1 MRALTTTNLD
11 YLAARLHGR
20 RSRMAEGARLDTL
33 CRLRG
38 IPDSR
43 AQSAKEFQRLLVE
56 ELVREVSEFLPLLDR
71 PGTRL
76 VEWMLMR
83 LQVKAP
89 ASPVTWEEFENK
101 VGMVVLAPVRQL
113 PAKPFFM
120 EAVLDQ
126 RYYRELLARA
136 AALTEDVQRLVR
148 HEAEEFQ
155 RALFARGQANYGLTP
170 AVLAQFAV
178 LDEITAKVTER
189 YRLANRAM
197 RRSPTG
203 LGTVVGYVMLRRIE
217 IANLTTISEGIRL
230 ELSEEI
236 IRRRVTHV

>member
-11 YLAARLHGR
+11 YLTARLHGR
-20 RSRMAEGARLDTL
+20 RSRMVEGDRLDAL

-38 IPDSR
+38 MPDSR
-43 AQSAKEFQRLLVE
+43 AQTAKEFQQLLVE
-56 ELVREVSEFLPLLDR
+56 DLVREVAEFLPLLDR
-71 PGTRL
+71 PGARL
-76 VEWMLMR
+76 IEWMLAR
-83 LQVKAP
+83 LCMKLP
-89 ASPVTWEEFENK
+89 ESWEECEHK
-101 VGMVVLAPVRQL
+101 IGMVMPEAVRQL

-126 RYYRELLARA
+126 RYYRELLARSA
-136 AALTEDVQRLVR
+136 DLPEDVQRVVR

-155 RALFARGQANYGLTP
+155 RSLFARGQANYGLTP
-170 AVLAQFAV
+170 EVLAQFAV
-178 LDEITAKVTER
+178 LDEIPAKPTER
-189 YRLANRAM
+189 YRLANRVM

-203 LGTVVGYVMLRRIE
+203 LGTVVGYVLLRRIE

-230 ELSEEI
+230 GLSEEI